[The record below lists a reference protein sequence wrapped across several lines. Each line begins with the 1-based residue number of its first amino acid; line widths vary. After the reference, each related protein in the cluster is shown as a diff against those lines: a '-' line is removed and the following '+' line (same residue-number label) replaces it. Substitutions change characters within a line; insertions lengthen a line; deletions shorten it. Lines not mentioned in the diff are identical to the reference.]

1 MFDVAPSELL
11 LVAVVA
17 LVVIGPKDLP
27 RAMRV
32 VGKWL
37 GKART
42 LSRHFRSGI
51 DEMIRQS
58 EMEEMEKRWA
68 EENAKLLAENQG
80 GENQTASA
88 SASPQPAQF
97 SDDPAEQNIV
107 FTTPADLEVK
117 QPDTDIEPASVTAST
132 DTATS
137 SSSHEIT
144 EAAASST
151 PATPKQPD
159 QQEKQS

>member
-11 LVAVVA
+11 LVALVA

-32 VGKWL
+32 VGRWM

-42 LSRHFRSGI
+42 LSRHFRSGV
-51 DEMIRQS
+51 DEMIRQA

-68 EENAKLLAENQG
+68 EENAKLLAESQS
-80 GENQTASA
+80 EATEPQ
-88 SASPQPAQF
+88 PQPAVV
-97 SDDPAEQNIV
+97 AETV
-107 FTTPADLEVK
+107 PVPDHKTPVVLEK
-117 QPDTDIEPASVTAST
+117 
-132 DTATS
+132 TS
-137 SSSHEIT
+137 ENSLKEKSG
-144 EAAASST
+144 
-151 PATPKQPD
+151 